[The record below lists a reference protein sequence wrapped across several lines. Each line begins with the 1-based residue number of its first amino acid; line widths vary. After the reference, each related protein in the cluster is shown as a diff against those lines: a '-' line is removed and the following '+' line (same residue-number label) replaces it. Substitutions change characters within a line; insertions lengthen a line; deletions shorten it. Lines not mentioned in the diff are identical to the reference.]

1 MHEAGAGV
9 TDWDTT
15 TCLPCGQARQAIS
28 PSNDRPLQKPKRSQH
43 YVRLNQEFRAYLQW
57 WRVFIERWNGVAVIL
72 SCDPP
77 QFVVTSDASGHWG
90 CGTWCQTSWFQFMWP
105 ETARP
110 HHIAFKELL
119 AVLLAAGVW
128 GDRWYGT
135 RVQWLCDNHA
145 AVRVVSSRSCRDQSL
160 IYLLR
165 CLFFF
170 EVRYQFQL
178 VALHIPGVDNTLADD
193 LSHDRLSCFL
203 SKAPEMECHP
213 SPIPTSL
220 PTLLLEG
227 GNWMCPRWTREFASI
242 FREG

>member
-1 MHEAGAGV
+1 M
-9 TDWDTT
+9 
-15 TCLPCGQARQAIS
+15 
-28 PSNDRPLQKPKRSQH
+28 
-43 YVRLNQEFRAYLQW
+43 
-57 WRVFIERWNGVAVIL
+57 FIERWNGVAVIL

-77 QFVVTSDASGHWG
+77 QFVLKSDASGHWG
-90 CGTWCQTSWFQFMWP
+90 CGAWCQTSWFQFMWP

-119 AVLLAAGVW
+119 AVLLAVAVW
-128 GDRWYGT
+128 GDRLYGT

-160 IYLLR
+160 MHLLR

-170 EVRYQFQL
+170 EARYQFRL
-178 VALHIPGVDNTLADD
+178 VASHIPDVDNTLADD
-193 LSHDRLSCFL
+193 LSRDCLSCFL
-203 SKAPEMECHP
+203 SKAPEMERHP

-227 GNWMCPRWTREFASI
+227 GNWMCPRWMKEFASI
-242 FREG
+242 FRES